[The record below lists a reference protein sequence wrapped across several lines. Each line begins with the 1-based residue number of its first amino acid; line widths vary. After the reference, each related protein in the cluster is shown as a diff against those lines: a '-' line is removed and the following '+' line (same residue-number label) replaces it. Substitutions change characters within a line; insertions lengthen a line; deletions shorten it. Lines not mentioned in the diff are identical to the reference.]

1 MGYHGQPLLLTLL
14 SLVYLS
20 PYLFSFNVHASPVPL
35 GRVTINNTTG
45 QAAVFDDNQQ
55 QIIQGP
61 ADDGA
66 GVGYAFPAIGWI
78 IYALTFGVPLA
89 FAGIRGWRLTTG
101 ASLALAVAVCAW
113 AAVSNSVNA
122 SPPISDLFISIIVW
136 GSSGLGFLFGLFE
149 IGRVAGIVSLAISGG
164 ISFGIRIVLMR
175 EGLLFQGSSLYLVNW
190 VIVGFLGIAAGLSM
204 IYKQRIGILFGSAS
218 SGTFLIA
225 LGADLI
231 VNQQKGMSRGLR
243 VLMDRNTSHIVDII
257 EHPYAPPM
265 STRII
270 IAASLGLSLILAWA
284 QHKYFKDPFSRKT
297 PEYEDEENP
306 MQFEP
311 TQTRLPRDKTRSFF
325 QAQKSRFSH
334 F

>member
-1 MGYHGQPLLLTLL
+1 
-14 SLVYLS
+14 
-20 PYLFSFNVHASPVPL
+20 
-35 GRVTINNTTG
+35 
-45 QAAVFDDNQQ
+45 
-55 QIIQGP
+55 
-61 ADDGA
+61 
-66 GVGYAFPAIGWI
+66 
-78 IYALTFGVPLA
+78 
-89 FAGIRGWRLTTG
+89 
-101 ASLALAVAVCAW
+101 
-113 AAVSNSVNA
+113 
-122 SPPISDLFISIIVW
+122 
-136 GSSGLGFLFGLFE
+136 
-149 IGRVAGIVSLAISGG
+149 
-164 ISFGIRIVLMR
+164 
-175 EGLLFQGSSLYLVNW
+175 
-190 VIVGFLGIAAGLSM
+190 M

-334 F
+334 FWIRSIQQQSIHHTHVAYPASVHTHPYHNDDHTGHAYHVCTFEKFYFILKTRLAIS